1 MTITPNTQASAGARF
16 TGQSVVVTG
25 GTRGLGRAIALA
37 FLREGAI
44 VHATYRSNAE
54 AAEAMRDQAT
64 ALPGALH
71 LHSFDVAAHDQ
82 VESFWGGL
90 EESSP
95 DGIQVLVNNAGLR
108 RDGILAMMSEDNWK
122 AVLDTNLGG
131 SFNMSK
137 FAVQNMLRQRYGR
150 IIMITSPAGE
160 YGFQGQGNYGASKA
174 GQIGLMRSLC
184 KEVAKKNITVNC
196 VSPGFIDTELLED
209 LPEKLRK
216 EYAQSVPMRRFGKP
230 EDIAYAVHCLAAK
243 EASYITGTTLEVTGG
258 L

>member
-1 MTITPNTQASAGARF
+1 MSTSTEGRF
-16 TGQSVVVTG
+16 GGQSVIVTG

-37 FLREGAI
+37 FLQDGAT

-54 AAEAMRDQAT
+54 AAESLKDQAGEH
-64 ALPGALH
+64 AQRLH
-71 LHSFDVAAHDQ
+71 THSFDVADHDA
-82 VESFWGGL
+82 VEGFWKGL
-90 EESSP
+90 DEVSP
-95 DGIQVLVNNAGLR
+95 DGIDVLVNNAGLR
-108 RDGILAMMSEDNWK
+108 RDGVLALMSQESWK

-160 YGFQGQGNYGASKA
+160 FGFQGQGNYGASKA

-216 EYAQSVPMRRFGKP
+216 DYAQMVPMRRFGTP
-230 EDIAYAVHCLAAK
+230 EDIAYAVQCLAAK
-243 EASYITGTTLEVTGG
+243 EAKYITGTTLEVTGG

>member
-1 MTITPNTQASAGARF
+1 MSTSTEGRF
-16 TGQSVVVTG
+16 AGQSVVVTG

-37 FLREGAI
+37 FLQDGAT

-54 AAEAMRDQAT
+54 AAAALKDQAGEH
-64 ALPGALH
+64 AQRLH
-71 LHSFDVAAHDQ
+71 MHSFDVADHDA
-82 VESFWGGL
+82 VEGFWKGL
-90 EESSP
+90 DEISP
-95 DGIQVLVNNAGLR
+95 DGIDVLVNNAGLR
-108 RDGILAMMSEDNWK
+108 RDGVLALMSQESWK

-160 YGFQGQGNYGASKA
+160 FGFQGQGNYGASKA

-216 EYAQSVPMRRFGKP
+216 DYAQMVPMRRFGTP
-230 EDIAYAVHCLAAK
+230 EDIAYAVQCLAAK
-243 EASYITGTTLEVTGG
+243 EAKYITGTTLEVTGG